1 MLKNSPN
8 VNIFTKHSSAKN
20 LNNFLPNKS
29 INNRSKKNYK
39 FNDINPIHSERNFN
53 NQKTRNYKTP
63 NRKCKSKKK
72 NVYLNLN
79 SVKVPINSKKIES
92 FFRESNSNTNSNSLL
107 NSVKYISS
115 PLIIQSNFDKNSF
128 SHNIISNTQNKKTLV
143 LDLDETLVHSTFY
156 PFQIK
161 SDIIL
166 KISLDGKNHII
177 HVLKRPNLDFFLKK
191 VSEFYN
197 VIIFTA
203 SLSEYAEPLIN
214 ILDPEKKFGRLYR
227 QNCIK
232 KNGFYIKDLNQIGKN
247 FKDIIIIDNNPI
259 SFILNRDNGLPI
271 LTWYENIKDN
281 ELIKFIPL
289 LEFLSKVEDVRPIIN
304 QIVNKEKNEIDFNIF
319 KKIASNYK
327 FRNDKE
333 NYKNNDDFNNSNIIE
348 KPINIDSYNSEN
360 ININNNKKNSIINN
374 NYLLNK
380 NGKIF
385 NFLYE
390 NDKLYYSLS
399 NMSYDEIQNEGYTE
413 YNNSNNENGTSNNMN
428 IFNKY
433 RKNLIKNKNKTNLFM
448 RTKEIFN
455 FSNYNE
461 KNGLIRFENNKQI
474 DDNNLNKNNNYYNKF
489 TKTSDDNIIKK
500 GINKNN
506 NLYNFDY
513 GTGKNIYISK
523 NNNISNNSVDIKKN
537 LYKNNEYKNKKPNI
551 QIKYLEQNKN
561 KEHSYDNISRKNLEK
576 SINNISS
583 YRYNSSLNRKKTKN
597 FNLLYNDNHYKN
609 HLYKKPI
616 NLKEKNNS
624 QQNYE
629 TEKLIKE
636 EIKEEAKVDN
646 SYMRKI
652 KERKERLN
660 EIKRKIEEINE
671 DLKNTKKTYYQVGK
685 INNNN
690 QKNNNIFTNYSKTSR
705 HIFPKMKLN
714 NKDEDIN
721 VKLYRAQIIDTNINK
736 SGHYENISLY
746 PKETSFSKKNIN
758 TNINIYRN
766 GKYLYEHKSDFTSM
780 NRQYS
785 KRKEKYSYFKDPNLN
800 NRKNRN
806 NSFKY
811 LSNDIIKRAIGQR
824 IKN

>member
-1 MLKNSPN
+1 M
-8 VNIFTKHSSAKN
+8 
-20 LNNFLPNKS
+20 
-29 INNRSKKNYK
+29 
-39 FNDINPIHSERNFN
+39 
-53 NQKTRNYKTP
+53 
-63 NRKCKSKKK
+63 
-72 NVYLNLN
+72 NLN

-115 PLIIQSNFDKNSF
+115 PLIIKSNFDKNSF
-128 SHNIISNTQNKKTLV
+128 SNNIIDTQNKKTLV

-304 QIVNKEKNEIDFNIF
+304 QIVNKEKNEIDFSIF

-348 KPINIDSYNSEN
+348 KPINIEAYNSEN

-624 QQNYE
+624 QKNYE

-800 NRKNRN
+800 NGKNRN

>member
-1 MLKNSPN
+1 M
-8 VNIFTKHSSAKN
+8 
-20 LNNFLPNKS
+20 
-29 INNRSKKNYK
+29 
-39 FNDINPIHSERNFN
+39 
-53 NQKTRNYKTP
+53 
-63 NRKCKSKKK
+63 
-72 NVYLNLN
+72 
-79 SVKVPINSKKIES
+79 
-92 FFRESNSNTNSNSLL
+92 
-107 NSVKYISS
+107 
-115 PLIIQSNFDKNSF
+115 
-128 SHNIISNTQNKKTLV
+128 
-143 LDLDETLVHSTFY
+143 
-156 PFQIK
+156 
-161 SDIIL
+161 
-166 KISLDGKNHII
+166 
-177 HVLKRPNLDFFLKK
+177 
-191 VSEFYN
+191 
-197 VIIFTA
+197 
-203 SLSEYAEPLIN
+203 SEYAEPLIN

-304 QIVNKEKNEIDFNIF
+304 QIVNKEKNEIDFSIF

-348 KPINIDSYNSEN
+348 KPINIEAYNSEN

-413 YNNSNNENGTSNNMN
+413 YNNPNNENGTSNNMN

-489 TKTSDDNIIKK
+489 TKTSDDNIIEK

-537 LYKNNEYKNKKPNI
+537 SYKNNEYKNKKPNI

-624 QQNYE
+624 QKNYE

-800 NRKNRN
+800 NGKNRN
-806 NSFKY
+806 NSFKH

>member
-1 MLKNSPN
+1 
-8 VNIFTKHSSAKN
+8 
-20 LNNFLPNKS
+20 
-29 INNRSKKNYK
+29 
-39 FNDINPIHSERNFN
+39 
-53 NQKTRNYKTP
+53 
-63 NRKCKSKKK
+63 
-72 NVYLNLN
+72 
-79 SVKVPINSKKIES
+79 
-92 FFRESNSNTNSNSLL
+92 
-107 NSVKYISS
+107 
-115 PLIIQSNFDKNSF
+115 
-128 SHNIISNTQNKKTLV
+128 
-143 LDLDETLVHSTFY
+143 
-156 PFQIK
+156 
-161 SDIIL
+161 
-166 KISLDGKNHII
+166 
-177 HVLKRPNLDFFLKK
+177 
-191 VSEFYN
+191 
-197 VIIFTA
+197 
-203 SLSEYAEPLIN
+203 
-214 ILDPEKKFGRLYR
+214 
-227 QNCIK
+227 
-232 KNGFYIKDLNQIGKN
+232 
-247 FKDIIIIDNNPI
+247 
-259 SFILNRDNGLPI
+259 
-271 LTWYENIKDN
+271 
-281 ELIKFIPL
+281 
-289 LEFLSKVEDVRPIIN
+289 
-304 QIVNKEKNEIDFNIF
+304 
-319 KKIASNYK
+319 
-327 FRNDKE
+327 
-333 NYKNNDDFNNSNIIE
+333 
-348 KPINIDSYNSEN
+348 
-360 ININNNKKNSIINN
+360 
-374 NYLLNK
+374 
-380 NGKIF
+380 
-385 NFLYE
+385 
-390 NDKLYYSLS
+390 
-399 NMSYDEIQNEGYTE
+399 
-413 YNNSNNENGTSNNMN
+413 
-428 IFNKY
+428 
-433 RKNLIKNKNKTNLFM
+433 M

-537 LYKNNEYKNKKPNI
+537 LFKNNEYKNKKPNI

-624 QQNYE
+624 QKNYE

-800 NRKNRN
+800 NGKNRN